1 MAGTHAGRVNRPSPW
16 PWLVP
21 VAALVAGTLFAS
33 SVRASQG
40 EDLRTDQAQL
50 PDLIR
55 AQNRTNET
63 RASDLTDLQ
72 DQVDEATAALAPGDL
87 QTQKLERQANEIAT
101 AAGRTEVRG
110 PALRVTLDDA
120 KLAGGEVPAGADPD
134 DYVIHQQDVQSV
146 VNALW
151 QGGAEAM
158 MLQDQRVISTSAVR
172 CVGNTLILQGRVYS
186 PPYVITAIGDRD
198 DHALLARQRPGRR
211 QPARLVDRGRARLRR
226 EERRAADLP
235 GLQPARSSRSTPK
248 SPPREVR
255 RVVGWSGELLVTL
268 GVLLLLFAAWQLWW
282 TDVVADRAQAPDRA
296 DPRGRLRPTAPPAAR
311 WATTASRR
319 RSADGAFAV
328 VRIPRFG
335 SDYVRPVIE
344 GTGRPVLALG
354 VGHYVGTAGPGR
366 SATSPSPGTA
376 PPTGARSTTST
387 SSSTVTA
394 WSSRPRT
401 TSYVYEV
408 DLARDRARPAD
419 VEVIAPVPGH
429 PGGTPTEALITLTS
443 CHPKYSA
450 TQRFVVSR
458 ARCSRSRGPRACPPP
473 TSSPPE
479 EAADPCTPRC
489 GATCPARLV
498 KGAVPRAGA
507 GRRRR
512 LLHLGVPGGEPAPA
526 VHGLTVGP

>member
-72 DQVDEATAALAPGDL
+72 GQVDEATAALAPGDL

-158 MLQDQRVISTSAVR
+158 MLQDQRVVSTSAVR

-198 DHALLARQRPGRR
+198 AMRASLDTDPAVANLRDWSIAVGLGYDVKNVGRQTF
-211 QPARLVDRGRARLRR
+211 PAY
-226 EERRAADLP
+226 
-235 GLQPARSSRSTPK
+235 
-248 SPPREVR
+248 
-255 RVVGWSGELLVTL
+255 SGSIVPEH
-268 GVLLLLFAAWQLWW
+268 
-282 TDVVADRAQAPDRA
+282 
-296 DPRGRLRPTAPPAAR
+296 
-311 WATTASRR
+311 
-319 RSADGAFAV
+319 AV
-328 VRIPRFG
+328 V
-335 SDYVRPVIE
+335 
-344 GTGRPVLALG
+344 
-354 VGHYVGTAGPGR
+354 
-366 SATSPSPGTA
+366 
-376 PPTGARSTTST
+376 
-387 SSSTVTA
+387 
-394 WSSRPRT
+394 
-401 TSYVYEV
+401 
-408 DLARDRARPAD
+408 PA
-419 VEVIAPVPGH
+419 
-429 PGGTPTEALITLTS
+429 S
-443 CHPKYSA
+443 
-450 TQRFVVSR
+450 
-458 ARCSRSRGPRACPPP
+458 
-473 TSSPPE
+473 
-479 EAADPCTPRC
+479 
-489 GATCPARLV
+489 
-498 KGAVPRAGA
+498 
-507 GRRRR
+507 
-512 LLHLGVPGGEPAPA
+512 
-526 VHGLTVGP
+526 